1 MANNKNLESIDEIFR
16 KTFNELPETPAAN
29 GWDAPSDHVWQQV
42 QTGIQTRHHTWSN
55 AAKIMGLISISVAV
69 AAGIYFL
76 TLTDAP
82 AIDPSAPSMT
92 PVTAPVAVTAPTG
105 KVATLPVSAE
115 KPVRKITVPTV
126 APKSV
131 VNTPATDTKIM
142 DQPIKT
148 SVAKPNHA
156 PEQPAEKSA
165 VPNVVERRKQVERIK
180 STWGK
185 FLNTIPAQRKA
196 TTVPAVP
203 SELKHLAPNKE

>member
-16 KTFNELPETPAAN
+16 KTFSELPETPAAN

-42 QTGIQTRHHTWSN
+42 QTGIQTRHNTWSN
-55 AAKIMGLISISVAV
+55 TAKIMGLMSISVAV

-76 TLTDAP
+76 TLSDSPET
-82 AIDPSAPSMT
+82 SAPVSAA
-92 PVTAPVAVTAPTG
+92 PVVTAPVAATTPAPKAAPMPVVADKPDRK
-105 KVATLPVSAE
+105 KVVMD
-115 KPVRKITVPTV
+115 V
-126 APKSV
+126 APKAA
-131 VNTPATDTKIM
+131 VNTTVIDTKIA
-142 DQPIKT
+142 DQPIKNT
-148 SVAKPNHA
+148 VVKPILA

-185 FLNTIPAQRKA
+185 WLRTIPAQRKA